1 MMIATIAEKKK
12 ILKKSSAI
20 EWRMIGYLWFVVTC
34 GNSSAPGAW

>member
-1 MMIATIAEKKK
+1 MMIATIAEKKN
-12 ILKKSSAI
+12 LKKSSAI